1 MKIILISIVIFLTG
15 CEVKHETQFMEKI
28 MKDLD
33 NETAT
38 K

>member
-1 MKIILISIVIFLTG
+1 MKIILLSVIILMTG
-15 CEVKHETQFMEKI
+15 CEVKHNTQFMEKI

-33 NETAT
+33 NETS